1 MLFPSGHP
9 PFQFKASLMP
19 GQSHVTGLLI
29 DLRAGSE
36 DATEHIFAAVYD
48 ELRSIAHRLLAAEH
62 ANPTLSTT
70 GLVHEAYLR
79 LVDLSR
85 ASWQDKAHFCAIA
98 ARAMRR
104 ILVDHARKRTAQK
117 RGGRQTPL
125 SLDEGRVAVK
135 QQAALLIALDEAL
148 DRLSDLDHRLANVVE
163 ARFFGGM
170 TEKEIA
176 EVHSVSIRTVRRDW
190 VKARAWLYSE
200 LKTGDA

>member
-1 MLFPSGHP
+1 MSVV
-9 PFQFKASLMP
+9 SD
-19 GQSHVTGLLI
+19 VTGLLI
-29 DLRAGSE
+29 DLRAGNE
-36 DATEHIFAAVYD
+36 DATEHLFSAVYD
-48 ELRSIAHRLLAAEH
+48 ELRSIAHRLLANEY

-85 ASWQDKAHFCAIA
+85 ATWQDKAHFCSIA

-125 SLDEGRVAVK
+125 LLDEGKVAVA
-135 QQAALLIALDEAL
+135 QQAGLLVELDEAL
-148 DRLSDLDHRLANVVE
+148 TKLGQLDDRLARVVE
-163 ARFFGGM
+163 ARFFGGLS
-170 TEKEIA
+170 EKEIA

-200 LKTGDA
+200 LRFDDV